1 MDSAS
6 TLLFGIPELS
16 ALVASSL
23 DYHDLSRL
31 MHIDVRVRLRGC
43 RRYSIA
49 DFEAL
54 VQNTQLVRGIR
65 MDDTFFDFY
74 YECLAANAT
83 VEETRVDDE
92 ASFGGVREGLRA
104 EGTREVASGGPGGE
118 GTGMDDACIPTSV
131 TLAASTTSAFGL
143 ADVVFSNLTRFEYNL
158 LAPGANWVDW
168 TPVRDTDSDGLV
180 FGKFSLMMPPP

>member
-1 MDSAS
+1 M
-6 TLLFGIPELS
+6 
-16 ALVASSL
+16 
-23 DYHDLSRL
+23 
-31 MHIDVRVRLRGC
+31 
-43 RRYSIA
+43 
-49 DFEAL
+49 
-54 VQNTQLVRGIR
+54 QNTQLVRGIR